1 MTNQVVVDPK
11 SRLMEMKSINLTF
24 CSFVN
29 MKEQMSYFPHPEDP
43 FKTMMR
49 QETIVTVKGVPLT
62 RYIIVDLAK
71 PYNGILII

>member
-1 MTNQVVVDPK
+1 
-11 SRLMEMKSINLTF
+11 MEMKSINLTF

-43 FKTMMR
+43 LKTMMR

-62 RYIIVDLAK
+62 RYINVDLVE
-71 PYNGILII
+71 PYNGKFFSDNNVYFTNFTL